1 MKSEAAMDEYR
12 VLRDTIRERG
22 TARVWIVLAGL
33 SIWAALTVVTFA
45 LAPFPA
51 ATVLPLL
58 ILAAGFEI
66 VFNIHTAVERI
77 GRYIQVFHEEE
88 SGWEH
93 VAMAYGQKYS
103 GGGGDP
109 LFANFYRT
117 ATVLNFLPAAFA
129 RPLPVEIAVLGA
141 IHALF
146 IVRIELARR
155 QAARQRAIDLER
167 FLQLKRDSRSA

>member
-1 MKSEAAMDEYR
+1 MKPEGIHEYR
-12 VLRDTIRERG
+12 ALRDTIRERG
-22 TARVWIVLAGL
+22 TARVWIVLIGL
-33 SIWAALTVVTFA
+33 ALWASLTVATFA

-58 ILAAGFEI
+58 VLAAGFEI
-66 VFNIHTAVERI
+66 VFSLHTGVERI

-88 SGWEH
+88 TGWEH
-93 VAMAYGQKYS
+93 VAMAYGQRF

-129 RPLPVEIAVLGA
+129 RPQPVEVAVVGG

-146 IVRIELARR
+146 IVRVEFARR
-155 QAARQRAIDLER
+155 RAARQRAIDLDR
-167 FLQLKRDSRSA
+167 FDQLKRQSRTV